1 MLIFITSIIIKNNQ
15 LTVKYLKE
23 FQAVTFQFSY
33 KTHVVSFLFKSKNC
47 LKFALTSL
55 LLLAFLNTNAQD
67 KKFKIHTVAFYNLE
81 NLFDTINDPN
91 KLDEYSPMMEL
102 KTNRGLVYKKKIR
115 NMARVLADI
124 GKGVTNTAPSII
136 GVCEVENKAV
146 LEDLVNDS
154 LLVDIDYGI
163 VHYNSTDVRGIDVAL
178 LYKKNAF
185 TPIST
190 SSHELKIYD
199 PETSKR
205 VYTREQLLVSGN
217 LEGET
222 IHLIVNHWPSRR
234 GGEAKSRP
242 KRVAAAKLNKRL
254 LDSLQTIDPYAKVL
268 IMGDLNDNP
277 NNASVK
283 KVLKAKPTKKVGLK
297 GIYNPY
303 INFFKDGMGTTAY
316 RDSWSLFDQIMV
328 TKPFLEKDYTS
339 FQFYKAGIYNKNYI
353 ITKLG
358 AYKGYPLRSLDIM
371 ALITALAITSR
382 FMFI

>member
-1 MLIFITSIIIKNNQ
+1 M
-15 LTVKYLKE
+15 TVKYLKE

-358 AYKGYPLRSLDIM
+358 AYKGYPLRSFGYHGFNNGFSDHFPVYVY
-371 ALITALAITSR
+371 LIKEVDEE
-382 FMFI
+382 

>member
-1 MLIFITSIIIKNNQ
+1 M
-15 LTVKYLKE
+15 TVKYLKE

-33 KTHVVSFLFKSKNC
+33 KTHVVSFLFKSENC

-217 LEGET
+217 LGGET

-283 KVLKAKPTKKVGLK
+283 KVLKAKPTKKLGLK

-358 AYKGYPLRSLDIM
+358 AYKGYPLRSFGYHGFNNGFSDHFPVYVY
-371 ALITALAITSR
+371 LIKEVDEE
-382 FMFI
+382 